1 MDKEGLVNELKLIL
15 GEFLKSQNLDLVELI
30 HRYEGR
36 DLVLRI
42 LVDKPEGGIS
52 IGECA
57 EVNRAISALLDEK
70 NLLQEGY
77 ILEVSSPGLDRPLE
91 TENDFARC
99 LDKKVKFF
107 LNSLV
112 NGKLEWDG
120 VISKVSAGSVY
131 INTATGAMEVPLDKI
146 NKAKRII

>member
-1 MDKEGLVNELKLIL
+1 MDREGLLNELNAFL
-15 GEFLKSQNLDLVELI
+15 EDFLKGRNLELVEVI

-42 LVDKPEGGIS
+42 LVDKPGGGIS

-57 EVNRAISALLDEK
+57 ELNRQMSGLLDEK
-70 NLLQEGY
+70 NVLQEKY
-77 ILEVSSPGLDRPLE
+77 ILEVSSPGLDRELK
-91 TENDFARC
+91 TEKDFLRC
-99 LDKKVKFF
+99 LDKKVRFF
-107 LNSLV
+107 LSELI

-120 VISKVSAGSVY
+120 IITGAGAGVVY
-131 INTATGAMEVPLDKI
+131 INTPAGAMELPLAKI

>member
-1 MDKEGLVNELKLIL
+1 MDRESLVNELKV
-15 GEFLKSQNLDLVELI
+15 FLEDFLRSRNLDLVDLI

-42 LVDKPEGGIS
+42 LLDKPEGGIS
-52 IGECA
+52 LGECA
-57 EVNRAISALLDEK
+57 GLNREISDLLDAK
-70 NLLQEGY
+70 NILQEKY
-77 ILEVSSPGLDRPLE
+77 VLEVSSPGLDRPLKRE
-91 TENDFARC
+91 KDFLRC

-107 LNSLV
+107 LNELI

-120 VISKVSAGSVY
+120 TITGVKAGIVY
-131 INTATGAMEVPLDKI
+131 INTPAGAMEVPLAKI

>member
-1 MDKEGLVNELKLIL
+1 MVNDLRAFLED
-15 GEFLKSQNLDLVELI
+15 FLKSRSLDLIEVI

-42 LVDKPEGGIS
+42 LLDKPEGGIS

-57 EVNRAISALLDEK
+57 GLNRAISDLLDEK
-70 NLLQEGY
+70 NILQEKY

-91 TENDFARC
+91 TENDFSRC
-99 LDKKVKFF
+99 LNKQVKFF
-107 LNSLV
+107 LSDFI

-120 VISKVSAGSVY
+120 VIAKVSKGIVY
-131 INTATGAMEVPLDKI
+131 VDTAVGTMEVPLDKI

>member
-1 MDKEGLVNELKLIL
+1 MDRESLVNELKV
-15 GEFLKSQNLDLVELI
+15 FLEDFLRSRNLDLVDLI

-42 LVDKPEGGIS
+42 LLDKPEGGIS

-57 EVNRAISALLDEK
+57 GLNREISDLLDEK
-70 NLLQEGY
+70 SILQEKY

-91 TENDFARC
+91 TEKDFLRC

-107 LNSLV
+107 LNELI

-120 VISKVSAGSVY
+120 TIAGVNSGIVY
-131 INTATGAMEVPLDKI
+131 INTQAGTMEVPLARI

>member
-1 MDKEGLVNELKLIL
+1 MVNELKV
-15 GEFLKSQNLDLVELI
+15 FLEDFLRSRNLDLVDLI

-42 LVDKPEGGIS
+42 LLDKPEGGIS

-57 EVNRAISALLDEK
+57 GLNREISDLLDEK
-70 NLLQEGY
+70 SILQEKY

-91 TENDFARC
+91 TEKDFLRC

-107 LNSLV
+107 LNELI

-120 VISKVSAGSVY
+120 TIAGVNSGIVY
-131 INTATGAMEVPLDKI
+131 INTQAGTMEVPLARI

>member
-1 MDKEGLVNELKLIL
+1 MDREGLLNELNAFL
-15 GEFLKSQNLDLVELI
+15 EDFLKGRNLELVEVI

-36 DLVLRI
+36 DLVLRV

-57 EVNRAISALLDEK
+57 GLNRQISGLLDEK
-70 NLLQEGY
+70 NILQEKY
-77 ILEVSSPGLDRPLE
+77 ILEVSSPGLDRELK
-91 TENDFARC
+91 TEKDFSRC

-107 LNSLV
+107 LSELI

-120 VISKVSAGSVY
+120 IITGAGAGIIY
-131 INTATGAMEVPLDKI
+131 INTPAGAIRLPLAKI